1 MNEGLVSI
9 ITPTYNCGRYIA
21 ETIMSVVGQT
31 YADWELIVVDDC
43 STDDTRE
50 IVSRFA
56 AADSRISY
64 HCLNRQSGAA
74 AARNLAMWLARGRWM
89 AFLDSDDLW
98 MPRKL
103 ERQIRFMSDNGYA
116 FSYHDYHE
124 IAEDGSDLHV
134 RVSGK
139 RRVGRF
145 DMFACCWPGCLSVMF
160 DREKS
165 G

>member
-64 HCLNRQSGAA
+64 HCLDRQSGAA

-103 ERQIRFMSDNGYA
+103 ERQIRFMSD
-116 FSYHDYHE
+116 
-124 IAEDGSDLHV
+124 
-134 RVSGK
+134 
-139 RRVGRF
+139 
-145 DMFACCWPGCLSVMF
+145 LSLIHI
-160 DREKS
+160 
-165 G
+165 